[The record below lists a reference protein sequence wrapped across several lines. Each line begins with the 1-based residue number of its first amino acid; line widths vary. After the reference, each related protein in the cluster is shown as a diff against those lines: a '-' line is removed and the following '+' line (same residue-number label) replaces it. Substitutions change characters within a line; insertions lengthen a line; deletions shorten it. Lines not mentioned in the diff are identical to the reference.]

1 MFFTCIPSSLSV
13 VRLSLLTNFS
23 ESDFGAKTLE
33 ALFTFTGTSW
43 EGRIALKIV
52 DLKKHS

>member
-1 MFFTCIPSSLSV
+1 MFFTWIPSSLSV

-23 ESDFGAKTLE
+23 ESDFVAKTLE

-52 DLKKHS
+52 DFKKHS